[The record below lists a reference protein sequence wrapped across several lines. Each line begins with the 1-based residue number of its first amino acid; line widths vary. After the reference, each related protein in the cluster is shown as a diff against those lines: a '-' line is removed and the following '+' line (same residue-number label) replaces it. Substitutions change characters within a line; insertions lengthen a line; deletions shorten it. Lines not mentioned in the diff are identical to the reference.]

1 MLKKR
6 GLKSKHTV
14 RLAAAILALL
24 LILPASESSA
34 SKFIYNIQVGG
45 SKEISY
51 SASTWKMGLA
61 VGFNGFYPI
70 SPNILIGSHLAF
82 HRWTPSDR
90 QFAGAR
96 WFAEGSS
103 VLFNIYPSVRFGT
116 AVRQFR
122 KVNVYLQFGVGYS
135 IINRNTAFIMAPV
148 IPGDP
153 MVQQLDIT
161 GMYGRP
167 GWNVGAGMIAF
178 QSRRTRFQVSG
189 MYDVVYT
196 ARRPTEFLSF
206 SFGVIVGM

>member
-1 MLKKR
+1 MPKKR
-6 GLKSKHTV
+6 GLKSEHTV
-14 RLAAAILALL
+14 RLAAALLALL
-24 LILPASESSA
+24 VILPASDSSA

-61 VGFNGFYPI
+61 VGFNGFYPV
-70 SPNILIGSHLAF
+70 SPNILIGGNLAF

-90 QFAGAR
+90 QFAGVP
-96 WFAEGSS
+96 WIAEGSA
-103 VLFNIYPSVRFGT
+103 VLLNIYPTVRFST
-116 AVRQFR
+116 AVRQSR
-122 KVNVYLQFGVGYS
+122 KVNVFLQFGMGYS
-135 IINRNTAFIMAPV
+135 IINRNTAFVMTPV

-178 QSRRTRFQVSG
+178 QRKRTRFQVSG

-196 ARRPTEFLSF
+196 PGRPTEFLSF